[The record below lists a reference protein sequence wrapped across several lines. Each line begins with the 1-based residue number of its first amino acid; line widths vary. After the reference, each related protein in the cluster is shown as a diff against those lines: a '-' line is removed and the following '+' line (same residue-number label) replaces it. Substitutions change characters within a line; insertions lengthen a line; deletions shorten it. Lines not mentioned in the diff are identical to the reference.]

1 MSGRVGCVELG
12 GGLDCGR
19 DVLRFATGSQMS
31 LAPGC
36 GVLVLLKARIR
47 LRQWAKGQHLLW
59 QASQAEDRPPIGLD
73 AQAHDAALP
82 RPPSSRRH
90 SATTTRPPPDWS
102 PKPAAPGPDTPPGPH
117 TVIDG
122 PINHCRAGLARWGKA
137 VDGQATAG

>member
-73 AQAHDAALP
+73 AQAHDAALAPAPVIAKALGYHDTTAP
-82 RPPSSRRH
+82 RLVTE
-90 SATTTRPPPDWS
+90 AGGTWTRY
-102 PKPAAPGPDTPPGPH
+102 APGDH
-117 TVIDG
+117 T
-122 PINHCRAGLARWGKA
+122 R
-137 VDGQATAG
+137 